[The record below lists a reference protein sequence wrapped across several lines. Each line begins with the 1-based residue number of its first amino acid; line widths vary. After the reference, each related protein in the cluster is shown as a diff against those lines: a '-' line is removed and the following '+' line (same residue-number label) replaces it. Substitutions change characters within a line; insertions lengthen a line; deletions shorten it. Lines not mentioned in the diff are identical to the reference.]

1 MSIEVAILI
10 WLVIGIGIT
19 AGVFVVARTAVQMAS
34 VAYRAIEKELDS
46 KNATRQAGLLSLA
59 LLGALVA
66 TSLIAGYAIFV
77 LFASL
82 LDNSGILGG
91 GQ

>member
-19 AGVFVVARTAVQMAS
+19 AGVFMIARTAVQMAS
-34 VAYRAIEKELDS
+34 VAYRVIEKELDS
-46 KNATRQAGLLSLA
+46 RRATRETGLLGLA
-59 LLGALVA
+59 LIGALAA
-66 TSLIAGYAIFV
+66 TALIAGFAIFV

-91 GQ
+91 Q